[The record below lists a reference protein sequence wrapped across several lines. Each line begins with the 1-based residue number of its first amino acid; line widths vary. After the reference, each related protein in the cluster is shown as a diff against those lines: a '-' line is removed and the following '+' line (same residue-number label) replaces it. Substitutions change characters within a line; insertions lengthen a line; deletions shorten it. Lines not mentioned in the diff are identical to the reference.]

1 VLAIAAW
8 LGIPISTT
16 HTLTGAV
23 MGLGATRGWGA
34 VRWGLG
40 EKILLAWVFTLPITA
55 ATGGTLFYLYSL
67 FR

>member
-1 VLAIAAW
+1 LTVAAR

-23 MGLGATRGWGA
+23 MGLGATRGISG

-40 EKILLAWVFTLPITA
+40 EKILLA
-55 ATGGTLFYLYSL
+55 
-67 FR
+67 